1 MKFKFFILISL
12 FFSLHTQATLSIND
26 SHSKLNFYPESN
38 EINAN
43 SENILTI
50 EISMDKG
57 WHTYWINPGDSGDP
71 AEFEWELPEGFQM
84 SGPIWPSPD
93 KIPFPP
99 LMTYGFDDQVI
110 LPFILKTPKI
120 IPKQFEIGLKA
131 NWLVC
136 KEICIP
142 QSGSGKIK
150 FPYQN
155 VNSLSND
162 QLKEIKT
169 RTVQKIN
176 LKNFK
181 VISDK
186 NFETFNLSFDYPS
199 NIYESYFFPYE
210 YGFINYAEPQNLS
223 KINNSYNLEIQK
235 AIDNKELSL
244 LSGVLSIKTQDGVFN
259 YEIKG
264 NSKVLFQESNINEIS
279 FFTALL
285 FALIGG
291 LILNLMPC
299 VFPVLSLK
307 IFNFIEKSDSPKEV
321 KAHGLIF
328 ASGAILTFL
337 LICSLIL
344 LFKYFGVQVGWGFQ
358 LQSPIFLT
366 LLIFLF
372 IFLSGFFIS
381 SLNLN
386 VAFTG
391 NAVSASSGYTSS
403 FFTGFLAVIV
413 ATPCTAPFMGSAL
426 GLALLQPSYQ
436 TYPIFLSLAL
446 GFCLPY
452 LVLSFNPRLISFLP
466 KPGPWMENLK
476 QFMAFPMGLTAIW
489 LFWILS
495 AQLNRFDLS
504 LVLVGSLVTIFIV
517 WLSNLKKSESQ
528 VVNKVKTL
536 VIILSVISLAFFV
549 PLSSGSEE
557 NSKVEKIINTNDFEF
572 QNPTFVNF
580 TADWCITCKVNEAR
594 VLKSSTVL
602 EYLDTNKIDY
612 IVYDWTE
619 RNENISAVLESYGRS
634 GVPLY
639 LLFKGDGTDAIILP
653 EILTET
659 MVLNAL
665 RKL

>member
-84 SGPIWPSPD
+84 NGPIWPSPD

-181 VISDK
+181 VFSDK

-235 AIDNKELSL
+235 AIDNKELNL
-244 LSGVLSIKTQDGVFN
+244 LSGVLSI
-259 YEIKG
+259 
-264 NSKVLFQESNINEIS
+264 
-279 FFTALL
+279 
-285 FALIGG
+285 
-291 LILNLMPC
+291 
-299 VFPVLSLK
+299 
-307 IFNFIEKSDSPKEV
+307 
-321 KAHGLIF
+321 
-328 ASGAILTFL
+328 
-337 LICSLIL
+337 
-344 LFKYFGVQVGWGFQ
+344 
-358 LQSPIFLT
+358 
-366 LLIFLF
+366 
-372 IFLSGFFIS
+372 
-381 SLNLN
+381 
-386 VAFTG
+386 
-391 NAVSASSGYTSS
+391 
-403 FFTGFLAVIV
+403 
-413 ATPCTAPFMGSAL
+413 
-426 GLALLQPSYQ
+426 
-436 TYPIFLSLAL
+436 
-446 GFCLPY
+446 
-452 LVLSFNPRLISFLP
+452 
-466 KPGPWMENLK
+466 
-476 QFMAFPMGLTAIW
+476 
-489 LFWILS
+489 
-495 AQLNRFDLS
+495 
-504 LVLVGSLVTIFIV
+504 
-517 WLSNLKKSESQ
+517 
-528 VVNKVKTL
+528 
-536 VIILSVISLAFFV
+536 
-549 PLSSGSEE
+549 
-557 NSKVEKIINTNDFEF
+557 
-572 QNPTFVNF
+572 
-580 TADWCITCKVNEAR
+580 
-594 VLKSSTVL
+594 
-602 EYLDTNKIDY
+602 
-612 IVYDWTE
+612 
-619 RNENISAVLESYGRS
+619 
-634 GVPLY
+634 
-639 LLFKGDGTDAIILP
+639 
-653 EILTET
+653 
-659 MVLNAL
+659 
-665 RKL
+665 

>member
-1 MKFKFFILISL
+1 M
-12 FFSLHTQATLSIND
+12 SI
-26 SHSKLNFYPESN
+26 
-38 EINAN
+38 
-43 SENILTI
+43 
-50 EISMDKG
+50 
-57 WHTYWINPGDSGDP
+57 
-71 AEFEWELPEGFQM
+71 
-84 SGPIWPSPD
+84 
-93 KIPFPP
+93 
-99 LMTYGFDDQVI
+99 
-110 LPFILKTPKI
+110 
-120 IPKQFEIGLKA
+120 
-131 NWLVC
+131 
-136 KEICIP
+136 
-142 QSGSGKIK
+142 
-150 FPYQN
+150 
-155 VNSLSND
+155 D

-169 RTVQKIN
+169 RTVQRIN

-181 VISDK
+181 VLSDK
-186 NFETFNLSFDYPS
+186 NFETFSLSFDFPS

-223 KINNSYNLEIQK
+223 KINDSYNLEIK
-235 AIDNKELSL
+235 KTADNKELNL
-244 LSGVLSIKTQDGVFN
+244 LSGVLSIKTQDEIYS

-264 NSKVLFQESNINEIS
+264 DSKVLVQESNINEIS

-285 FALIGG
+285 FALLGG

-321 KAHGLIF
+321 KAHGIIF
-328 ASGAILTFL
+328 ASGAMLTFL
-337 LICSLIL
+337 LICSIIL
-344 LFKYFGVQVGWGFQ
+344 LFKYFGIQVGWGFQ
-358 LQSPIFLT
+358 LQSPIFLS

-386 VAFTG
+386 MAFSGST
-391 NAVSASSGYTSS
+391 VSSTSGYSSS

-436 TYPIFLSLAL
+436 TYPIFLALAL

-452 LVLSFNPRLISFLP
+452 LLLSFNPRLISFLP

-504 LVLVGSLVTIFIV
+504 LVLVGSLLTIFIV
-517 WLSNLKKSESQ
+517 WLSNLKDSESQ
-528 VVNKVKTL
+528 FLNKIKTL
-536 VIILSVISLAFFV
+536 IIILSIISLTFFV
-549 PLSSGSEE
+549 PVGSSSE
-557 NSKVEKIINTNDFEF
+557 KVSEVETITDTIDFEF

-594 VLKSSTVL
+594 VLKSSAVL
-602 EYLDTNKIDY
+602 EYLDSNKIDY
-612 IVYDWTE
+612 VVYDWTE
-619 RNENISAVLESYGRS
+619 RNENISVVLGSFGRS

-639 LLFKGDGTDAIILP
+639 LLFKGDGTNAIILP

>member
-26 SHSKLNFYPESN
+26 SHSKINFYPESN

-169 RTVQKIN
+169 RTVQK
-176 LKNFK
+176 
-181 VISDK
+181 S
-186 NFETFNLSFDYPS
+186 
-199 NIYESYFFPYE
+199 
-210 YGFINYAEPQNLS
+210 FINYAEPQNFS

-264 NSKVLFQESNINEIS
+264 DSKVLFQESNINEIS

-386 VAFTG
+386 VAFSG
-391 NAVSASSGYTSS
+391 NAVSGSSGYSGS

-517 WLSNLKKSESQ
+517 WLSNLKKSDRQ
-528 VVNKVKTL
+528 VLNYVKNL
-536 VIILSVISLAFFV
+536 LIVLSIISLTFFV
-549 PLSSGSEE
+549 PVSSSSEE
-557 NSKVEKIINTNDFEF
+557 SSKVETIIDTNDFEF